1 MVKEIVHYVTRG
13 VAGARGYKPK
23 GVVIHNT
30 WDNSSAQ
37 SHIERLRKMTP
48 AQLEAGFAHVFVDEK
63 DAVWV
68 ENPANKAW
76 HVANTDGNAN
86 YIGIEVKGN
95 RSTPKDVFLASEKN
109 AFIIAS
115 KVLKQNGLTPNRST
129 VRLHSE
135 FSATECPKRSM
146 IEHCGYDSTYAQPEA
161 VKNKLK
167 DYFIAQI
174 KAVSGTSTS
183 PANPSK
189 PAPSK
194 PAPSNSKYYEKA
206 PAKVKLIKATALR
219 KINAVNGAY
228 WDKKENILDTYKAGT
243 VFVITGMKKSSGGTP
258 RLVTQSGFLLTAN
271 KDYVVDVAE
280 ASKPAPAKPAPAQ
293 PSAGKLK
300 AQKGTFTAT
309 TTVAIKYTPK
319 VSATQVAKLT
329 PGESVIY
336 DGYIESDN
344 YIWVRYLRSNGKY
357 AYACVRDAK
366 TNKAFGTFK

>member
-183 PANPSK
+183 PAKPSK

-194 PAPSNSKYYEKA
+194 PTSSK
-206 PAKVKLIKATALR
+206 
-219 KINAVNGAY
+219 
-228 WDKKENILDTYKAGT
+228 
-243 VFVITGMKKSSGGTP
+243 
-258 RLVTQSGFLLTAN
+258 
-271 KDYVVDVAE
+271 
-280 ASKPAPAKPAPAQ
+280 

-300 AQKGTFTAT
+300 AQKGTFTAN

-357 AYACVRDAK
+357 AYTCVRDAK